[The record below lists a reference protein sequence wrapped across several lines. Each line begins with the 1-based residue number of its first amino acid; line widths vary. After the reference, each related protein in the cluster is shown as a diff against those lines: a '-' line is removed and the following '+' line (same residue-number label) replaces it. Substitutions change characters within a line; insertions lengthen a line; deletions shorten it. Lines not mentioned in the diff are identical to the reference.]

1 MCPKKGKYISSV
13 REREKSLFGS
23 GDGRLFNSQ
32 NSKEQIFNLF
42 VWLLQSPYS
51 RHANGINPCGKS
63 LRKIKV
69 KNLTFNTEKPFML
82 AIFGCCRHYYVRS
95 VSDTTLSL
103 FFSLRH
109 EKKKKLSIF
118 LMCRKDFMF
127 IVHDVPLSHF
137 GLYLDYIRDILSLP
151 LKQTNKKRRR
161 RKDTRFNLSR
171 WIFLSTPKYSNPI
184 SLILLSG

>member
-1 MCPKKGKYISSV
+1 MYVKVKQWINHKFVHRKREKNIYISSV
-13 REREKSLFGS
+13 QEREKSLLGS

-69 KNLTFNTEKPFML
+69 KNLTFNIEKPFML

-103 FFSLRH
+103 F
-109 EKKKKLSIF
+109 LS
-118 LMCRKDFMF
+118 
-127 IVHDVPLSHF
+127 
-137 GLYLDYIRDILSLP
+137 
-151 LKQTNKKRRR
+151 QTRKKR
-161 RKDTRFNLSR
+161 S
-171 WIFLSTPKYSNPI
+171 WVYSWCVDK
-184 SLILLSG
+184 ILCSWCALCHTLVCI